1 MFVVLVAA
9 PALGPRR
16 LATQHLAAAAAAPEE
31 APASTR
37 TRVYLL
43 VGGSNQD
50 GRGNAAE
57 LTTDNLERLGRVQSR
72 VQLVYSGGLDHRLSS
87 PRYSEEEVRMRSEGP
102 LNYTATPLLC
112 PMLSPN
118 PGLAGCR
125 LSCCSLRPR
134 AA

>member
-50 GRGNAAE
+50 GAPARPPPSAQSGTKRGGRIRAFSMLWLIESVE
-57 LTTDNLERLGRVQSR
+57 L
-72 VQLVYSGGLDHRLSS
+72 H
-87 PRYSEEEVRMRSEGP
+87 
-102 LNYTATPLLC
+102 
-112 PMLSPN
+112 
-118 PGLAGCR
+118 
-125 LSCCSLRPR
+125 
-134 AA
+134 